1 MEQLLWTYDDLVRF
15 IAHPDAP
22 VRRWA
27 LNRLTKRFPDQAG
40 AAAIALLDDPNTY
53 IVFRAAEFLH
63 RTLRVADTGDAER
76 YGPVL
81 LDRLRSAQGRRLG
94 YLAQALARLQVREA
108 LPPILAHLRPLRPAL
123 GGTEFTYLVG
133 ALGQLGGAEARQV
146 LGDILQ
152 GLPADSWA
160 LGFVLEAAL
169 HAAQPADIPRL
180 VQVYRSWDLHPAG
193 YRTIGTL
200 ARPIEATR
208 LTEELVH
215 TVKDGPDAVV
225 DYAAWWMGLAP
236 ILGDEC
242 RADLAAAF
250 ARQYEGVFPVLL
262 REAHRLVAER
272 GDGVAEWQAAWAAGA
287 RVAGYRYQAPFT
299 LLLLEALAA
308 SPCPRL
314 EQRQRETAL
323 GLALLCRLSV
333 DHDDQAVLDAVADT
347 DPAEA
352 LLTIL
357 AENREQVLPDVVERV
372 VALGPAVAPRLA
384 ALLDPDRFSWGM
396 LRAVEALELLARRY
410 PGSCD
415 AAIPTLIAM
424 IYQDQSDYLKEA
436 CTSAL
441 VAIGPAVVEPAA
453 AHLRDD
459 DFSRQIYLTGALG
472 EIPTAQSAQAILG
485 AMQDSEFVDE
495 IHLSAL
501 TDTGSPTAI
510 EPLYALWQAEAVSDH
525 LLAGLLLV
533 LCAVNGVTRP
543 ELPEWRRIVR
553 AEEARMERLSSE
565 GLRLGRVEPP
575 PRRKGRRRA
584 SAEAEESRDPATR
597 PTPKPKTVSRQELK
611 KRKAQ
616 RQTQRQK
623 GKKKRK
629 R

>member
-1 MEQLLWTYDDLVRF
+1 
-15 IAHPDAP
+15 
-22 VRRWA
+22 
-27 LNRLTKRFPDQAG
+27 
-40 AAAIALLDDPNTY
+40 
-53 IVFRAAEFLH
+53 
-63 RTLRVADTGDAER
+63 
-76 YGPVL
+76 
-81 LDRLRSAQGRRLG
+81 
-94 YLAQALARLQVREA
+94 
-108 LPPILAHLRPLRPAL
+108 
-123 GGTEFTYLVG
+123 
-133 ALGQLGGAEARQV
+133 ALGQLGGDEARQV

-180 VQVYRSWDLHPAG
+180 VQVYRSWDLHPSG
-193 YRTIGTL
+193 YRTIGTM
-200 ARPIEATR
+200 AAPIEATR
-208 LTEELVH
+208 LAEELVH
-215 TVKDGPDAVV
+215 TVKDGPDAAV

-236 ILGDEC
+236 TLSDEC
-242 RADLAAAF
+242 LDDLAAAF
-250 ARQYEGVFPVLL
+250 ERQHEGVFPVLL
-262 REAHRLVAER
+262 REARRLVAAR
-272 GDGVAEWQAAWAAGA
+272 GDDVAGWQTAWAADA
-287 RVAGYRYQAPFT
+287 RGAGYRYQVPFT
-299 LLLLEALAA
+299 LLLLEALAE

-333 DHDDQAVLDAVADT
+333 DHDDQAVLDAAP

-357 AENREQVLPDVVERV
+357 AENREQVWPDVVERV
-372 VALGPAVAPRLA
+372 VDLGPTVVPRLVV
-384 ALLDPDRFSWGM
+384 LLDPDRFSWGM
-396 LRAVEALELLARRY
+396 LRAVAALELLARCY

-424 IYQDQSDYLKEA
+424 IYKDQSDYLKEA
-436 CTSAL
+436 CMSAL
-441 VAIGPAVVEPAA
+441 VAIGPAVVELAA

-459 DFSRQIYLTGALG
+459 DFSRQIYLSGVLG
-472 EIPTAQSAQAILG
+472 EVPTEQSAQAILG

-495 IHLSAL
+495 IYLNAL
-501 TDTGSPTAI
+501 TDTGSPIAI
-510 EPLYALWQAEAVSDH
+510 EPLYALWQAETVSDH
-525 LLAGLLLV
+525 LLAELLLV

-553 AEEARMERLSSE
+553 AEEARMDRLSS
-565 GLRLGRVEPP
+565 GRALLGRVEPP

-584 SAEAEESRDPATR
+584 SVEAEESQDPATR
-597 PTPKPKTVSRQELK
+597 LTPKPKTVSRQELR

-616 RQTQRQK
+616 RQAQRQK